1 MNKIKKF
8 FTSNMN
14 ELKKNVKEYPATY
27 LVTIA
32 ITLLL
37 AIIVNIGDMPDI
49 FENIIYFA
57 GTSIFVY
64 WLTELLF
71 KKWLFRIIGYVVYWM

>member
-37 AIIVNIGDMPDI
+37 AIIVNVDDMPDI
-49 FENIIYFA
+49 FENIIY
-57 GTSIFVY
+57 
-64 WLTELLF
+64 
-71 KKWLFRIIGYVVYWM
+71 